1 MKKALNGFAVALLS
15 VLSHGF
21 GQLYLG
27 RMKRGLVFM
36 GISLLNYI
44 LQLFVPPLAFGI
56 NEATFKYVYWAMNL
70 LMIGFALFV
79 LFDALRI
86 YFKNK
91 DIKASRFLPQNLVLR
106 FLALL
111 VLAVLFSLGTGLVL
125 PTKSVYT
132 YVVPS
137 DSMSPT
143 LEAGDHIVAV
153 EIAGTLLSDMRGI
166 LVTYSFPPK
175 DNEKDY
181 KIHLGRIAAVEGDKV
196 RIDTLSG
203 NFIVNS
209 RPLALLN
216 KGPKNYEELKT
227 FFAPI
232 ETTDPFLK
240 KLWNGEE
247 AEVPLGQVFILRENY
262 SNSLDSR
269 TEGTLDASRIGEKIA
284 FIYFSKN
291 DTGIQWDRINK
302 TVK

>member
-27 RMKRGLVFM
+27 RIKRGLLFA

-44 LQLFVPPLAFGI
+44 LQLFLPPLAFGI
-56 NEATFKYVYWAMNL
+56 NETSFKYVYWGMSF

-79 LFDALRI
+79 LFDALKI
-86 YFKNK
+86 YMKTHE
-91 DIKASRFLPQNLVLR
+91 IKVSRFLPSNVALR

-111 VLAVLFSLGTGLVL
+111 AIAVLVSLGTGLIL

-143 LEAGDHIVAV
+143 LEQGDHIAAV

-175 DNEKDY
+175 DNESDY

-196 RIDTLSG
+196 RIDSQSG
-203 NFIVNS
+203 DFFVNGS
-209 RPLALLN
+209 ALVLPN
-216 KGPKNYEELKT
+216 KGPKNYEELKNY
-227 FFAPI
+227 FAPL
-232 ETTDPFLK
+232 ESVDPFLVS
-240 KLWNGEE
+240 LWKGDEVD
-247 AEVPLGQVFILRENY
+247 VPLGHVFILRDNY
-262 SNSLDSR
+262 SNAIDSR
-269 TEGTLDASRIGEKIA
+269 TEGPLDASRIGEKIA
-284 FIYFSKN
+284 FIYYSKN
-291 DTGIQWDRINK
+291 DAGIQWKRINQD
-302 TVK
+302 VK